1 MDRPVIAGLA
11 HSDETGYIAGLLKV
25 KHRQIYAEDV
35 TPVAACAEKPAPS
48 PHAPKFAAAS
58 EAPASGTSA
67 ADAEMLGTAR
77 RGAEFKVAAASHNML
92 LISPESRSTAHA
104 TRPGVS

>member
-1 MDRPVIAGLA
+1 MHD
-11 HSDETGYIAGLLKV
+11 D
-25 KHRQIYAEDV
+25 D
-35 TPVAACAEKPAPS
+35 
-48 PHAPKFAAAS
+48 
-58 EAPASGTSA
+58 GTSA

>member
-48 PHAPKFAAAS
+48 PHAPKFAAAG
-58 EAPASGTSA
+58 EAPASRTSA
-67 ADAEMLGTAR
+67 ADAVMSATAR
-77 RGAEFKVAAASHNML
+77 RGAKSKVPAASHNML
-92 LISPESRSTAHA
+92 LRIP
-104 TRPGVS
+104 